1 MKGGITQDTN
11 RVPES
16 GKESDINGDRGKKS
30 TNKKEKRP
38 EQQNVEESQGKE
50 RRILDI
56 EGHGTKRETR
66 KNTRIAQQHSEQPT
80 WFKKEE

>member
-16 GKESDINGDRGKKS
+16 GKESDRNGDRG
-30 TNKKEKRP
+30 KRP

-56 EGHGTKRETR
+56 EGHGTQRETR

-80 WFKKEE
+80 WYKKEE